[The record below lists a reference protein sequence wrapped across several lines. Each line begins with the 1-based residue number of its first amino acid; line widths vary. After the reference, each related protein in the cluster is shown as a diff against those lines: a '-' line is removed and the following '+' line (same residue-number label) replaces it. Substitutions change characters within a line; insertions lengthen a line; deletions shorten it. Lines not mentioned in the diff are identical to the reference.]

1 LIVGILRDVDDLY
14 RAFGHTLRQ
23 ARLDAGLTQRLLAER
38 VGLRRTSITNIE
50 RGTQHISLH
59 QLFLLAGALGVRPDE
74 LLPDANGHA
83 DDGLPAEALGDL
95 DELRVDDDGRA
106 FAIRVLRKN
115 AAVARAADDAGDS
128 Q

>member
-1 LIVGILRDVDDLY
+1 MDGLY
-14 RAFGHTLRQ
+14 RAFGQALRE
-23 ARLDAGLTQRLLAER
+23 ARRGAGLTQRHVAER
-38 VGLRRTSITNIE
+38 VGLQRTSITNIE

-59 QLFLLAGALGVRPDE
+59 QLFLLAGAVGVRPDE
-74 LLPDANGHA
+74 LLPDPNAHFEE
-83 DDGLPAEALGDL
+83 GLPADALEDL

-115 AAVARAADDAGDS
+115 AAVARAADDAGSS